1 MNIREAIRRHLNET
15 HQVTQTRR
23 YKWLSA
29 IGLILLF
36 ASIFHVFEPEY
47 WQMRR
52 VRRHIEN
59 ISPQWDAFKHAN
71 PGFEAVELFPG
82 YDEAYGVRFA
92 AKGRVPWSVDLKP
105 LADFMRSTKLPYS
118 IDISKVNTGSSGLPR
133 PPVMRELP
141 VSTPDGRRIEIDV
154 PAEPYPGSDVNTAR
168 SKAEPGPPATAS
180 QPIRSE
186 TNSTSSAAGLRRR
199 PLP

>member
-36 ASIFHVFEPEY
+36 ASVFHIFEPEY

-52 VRRHIEN
+52 VRRHIAD
-59 ISPQWDAFKHAN
+59 ISPQWDAFKRAH
-71 PGFEAVELFPG
+71 PGFEAVELFPR
-82 YDEAYGVRFA
+82 YDEANGVSLA
-92 AKGRVPWSVDLKP
+92 AKGRVHWSVDVNQ
-105 LADFMRSTKLPYS
+105 LAEFMSST
-118 IDISKVNTGSSGLPR
+118 T
-133 PPVMRELP
+133 LP
-141 VSTPDGRRIEIDV
+141 VSINVIQVAKDFSDAPSAPGFKKVSVLIDGKRVEIAV
-154 PAEPYPGSDVNTAR
+154 PTDSYHGSDVISAR
-168 SKAEPGPPATAS
+168 SKAEPASPLNGS

-186 TNSTSSAAGLRRR
+186 TNSTSSSAGSRR
-199 PLP
+199 